1 MLRII
6 ALAIATAAVLFA
18 GCAGTQPIQ
27 NVENS
32 PIILPPGKTANM
44 QQITTAI
51 MRAGTR
57 LGWQMLPGSPGKVS
71 GRLDLRSHTALV
83 DVEHDTKTYS
93 IKYRDS
99 TNLNAKDGQIHKNY
113 NSWVQNLDKAIR
125 AELTAL

>member
-1 MLRII
+1 MLRI
-6 ALAIATAAVLFA
+6 LAIAVAAAAFVFA
-18 GCAGTQPIQ
+18 GCAGTVPIQ
-27 NVENS
+27 NVEKS
-32 PIILPPGKTANM
+32 PIVLPPGKTANM

-57 LGWQMLPGSPGKVS
+57 LGWQMQPGSTGKLS

-99 TNLNAKDGQIHKNY
+99 TNLNAKDGNIHKNY